1 MKFASNHGLLGRSA
15 EVESL
20 RRLIDKASRNRLP
33 VLLLGESGTG
43 KEVAAR
49 AIYNANPR
57 GQFVPIDCGSLVG
70 TLMESELFGHVRGS
84 FSGAAESKKGLVEM
98 ADGGTAFFDEIGDMP
113 MEMQVKLLRVVQ
125 EREFRAVGSTQWR
138 KVDLRIIAA
147 THRDLKAE
155 VAAGRFR
162 QDLYYRLNVFTIHL
176 PPLRHRK
183 EDVPLLVEHF
193 LGDYGFHPSREIL
206 DVLESYDWP
215 GNVRELKHCVE
226 RMAAMQSEGALQ
238 MADLPS
244 ALQYHQAYGDD
255 NLQLTLQMRAFFPTG
270 TAAELG
276 THHYTLEPALL
287 GHYNLMNCLQLEGEF
302 RYWAPIGGTDF
313 AGNMIRYGFGVSYGQ
328 RSANEIW
335 LMPVVEVVG
344 WTVLSGKTFVVD
356 GPTSYSIQDAGGTTI
371 INAMAGLRIG
381 FGNQFEIY
389 AGYGRGLTSE
399 KWFQDNIRVELR
411 IFF

>member
-1 MKFASNHGLLGRSA
+1 MKFTPGHALLGRSA

-20 RRLIDKASRNRLP
+20 RRLIEKASRNRLP

-49 AIYNANPR
+49 AIHNASPR

-70 TLMESELFGHVRGS
+70 TLMESELFGHLKGS
-84 FSGAAESKKGLVEM
+84 FSGAAENKKGLVEM

-138 KVDLRIIAA
+138 KIDLRIVAA

-183 EDVPLLVEHF
+183 DDIPLLVEYF
-193 LGDYGFHPSREIL
+193 LDECGFQPSREIL
-206 DVLESYDWP
+206 DVLQSYDWP

-244 ALQYHQAYGDD
+244 ALQYHRSSAAIESLADAVEWDRDLPHVSLSPRSPVISLPASEKQTIGAALAATHGE
-255 NLQLTLQMRAFFPTG
+255 RAK
-270 TAAELG
+270 AAR
-276 THHYTLEPALL
+276 LL
-287 GHYNLMNCLQLEGEF
+287 G
-302 RYWAPIGGTDF
+302 IGRTTLYRK
-313 AGNMIRYGFGVSYGQ
+313 MKEYGF
-328 RSANEIW
+328 
-335 LMPVVEVVG
+335 
-344 WTVLSGKTFVVD
+344 D
-356 GPTSYSIQDAGGTTI
+356 
-371 INAMAGLRIG
+371 
-381 FGNQFEIY
+381 
-389 AGYGRGLTSE
+389 
-399 KWFQDNIRVELR
+399 
-411 IFF
+411 